1 MSQRVLLV
9 VIAAAVLLL
18 SASQMM
24 RTHWANADCLRK
36 GLIWHPAQGCIPDPS
51 KVEISRDLKRV

>member
-1 MSQRVLLV
+1 MTQRVLLI

-24 RTHWANADCLRK
+24 RTHWASAECAKR
-36 GLIWHPAQGCIPDPS
+36 GLIWNPGKGCVPDPS
-51 KVEISRDLKRV
+51 KVEIRRDLERV